1 MTGIKSD
8 PTPDPFKPEAPP
20 DPLRRQMHDLERS
33 VSIRIQDLERE
44 NRRLRRIWMGTLVSV
59 ALLLGLATA
68 LVIVSA
74 RHGLPGTVADVIESR
89 EFLLRDASGAVRG
102 SWASQPDGSSRFMFQ
117 APNSKAGLSLSVLKG
132 GASGITVRDSA
143 GRSRAVLGLLPD
155 QTVSLLFADENG
167 TTRTVLSLVRG
178 GASTLVFADRSGSA
192 KVGMGVD
199 SRGQSTLTLPD
210 LPDNRAE
217 APEPEEAE
225 PEAAPEPS
233 PQRQPSSPT
242 RPAAPRR

>member
-1 MTGIKSD
+1 MTTVKPGA
-8 PTPDPFKPEAPP
+8 TPDPFKPEVPV
-20 DPLRRQMHDLERS
+20 DPFRRQMHELERGLN
-33 VSIRIQDLERE
+33 IRIEEQARE
-44 NRRLRRIWMGTLVSV
+44 NRRLRRLWMGTLVSV

-89 EFLLRDASGAVRG
+89 EFLLRDKTGAVRG
-102 SWASQPDGSSRFMFQ
+102 SWATGDKGSMRLQLQ
-117 APNSKAGLSLSVLKG
+117 APGSKAGLSLAVLEG

-178 GASTLVFADRSGSA
+178 GSSTLVFADRSGSA
-192 KVGMGVD
+192 KVGVGVD
-199 SRGQSTLTLPD
+199 SKGQSTLTLPE
-210 LPDNRAE
+210 PPESRADGTE
-217 APEPEEAE
+217 AFDSVPKN
-225 PEAAPEPS
+225 AP
-233 PQRQPSSPT
+233 T
-242 RPAAPRR
+242 PRR

>member
-1 MTGIKSD
+1 MTGVKQDAS
-8 PTPDPFKPEAPP
+8 PDPFKQDPGPEPF
-20 DPLRRQMHDLERS
+20 RRQLRDLELLFTS
-33 VSIRIQDLERE
+33 RIEHLERE
-44 NRRLRRIWMGTLVSV
+44 NRRLRRLWMGMLVSV

-68 LVIVSA
+68 LVVVSA
-74 RHGLPGTVADVIESR
+74 RHGLPGTVADVIEAR

-102 SWASQPDGSSRFMFQ
+102 SWASQPDGSARFMFQ
-117 APNSKAGLSLSVLKG
+117 APASKAGLSLSVLKG

-178 GASTLVFADRSGSA
+178 GSSTLVFADRSGSA

-210 LPDNRAE
+210 LPDTRTE
-217 APEPEEAE
+217 TQEPEE
-225 PEAAPEPS
+225 S
-233 PQRQPSSPT
+233 GSSPT
-242 RPAAPRR
+242 KPEAPRR